1 VKKKERRKER
11 VEREGKE
18 REYNDNDNNN
28 NNASRLEWAT
38 CMMREPT
45 PPPPPPRYLPPSSS
59 SSSSSRLTV
68 REVGWCVYDVCY
80 EPQVSKQ
87 ENSFLLCRLIISI
100 AETGRQR
107 RVRQTDRRKDRKDRK
122 TERPAARTCTHS
134 TATRD
139 HQFCSLLT
147 VLSPRAYEYTTLP
160 TPPPPSLNF
169 NPH

>member
-1 VKKKERRKER
+1 
-11 VEREGKE
+11 
-18 REYNDNDNNN
+18 
-28 NNASRLEWAT
+28 
-38 CMMREPT
+38 MMREPT
-45 PPPPPPRYLPPSSS
+45 PPPPPPPPPRYLLPSSS

-107 RVRQTDRRKDRKDRK
+107 RVRQTDRRTDRRKDRKDRK

-147 VLSPRAYEYTTLP
+147 VLSPRAYTTLP
-160 TPPPPSLNF
+160 TPPLPPLPLRSIST
-169 NPH
+169 PID